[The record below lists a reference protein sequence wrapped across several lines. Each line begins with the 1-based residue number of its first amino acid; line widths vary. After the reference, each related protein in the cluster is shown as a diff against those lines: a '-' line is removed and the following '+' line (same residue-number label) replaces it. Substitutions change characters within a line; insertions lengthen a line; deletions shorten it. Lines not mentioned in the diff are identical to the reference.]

1 MLPTTPSV
9 PAFLHA
15 CVAEIIK
22 YGLIRDAPLF
32 EWLEANMGR
41 LLARDPEV
49 RPGLLIPAACCLHGA
64 IRHHAAQL
72 LCCLR

>member
-1 MLPTTPSV
+1 MPGFQSCSQPHEPFVFS
-9 PAFLHA
+9 P
-15 CVAEIIK
+15 AEIIK

-49 RPGLLIPAACCLHGA
+49 RCASAAFPAPT
-64 IRHHAAQL
+64 
-72 LCCLR
+72 